1 MPSSCQLCRR
11 YHTLALNHKTCRR
24 TCTWPQEDRDSGRKT
39 LSGKR
44 GITGFDQGVIK
55 VRFGRPNWDTVFP
68 AAKEAHG
75 GHPIGTAP
83 NPQAPNPRFLIESS
97 CEWEPCPA
105 SCKGVSRLSAGV
117 FCCGPMGKALR
128 AACVAHSELGGP
140 KGDTIFKLHA
150 EVF

>member
-1 MPSSCQLCRR
+1 MPWVSSLPSSCQLCRR

-24 TCTWPQEDRDSGRKT
+24 TWPQEDRDSGRKT

-83 NPQAPNPRFLIESS
+83 NPQAPNPRFFDRVFDRVFLRMGAMSS
-97 CEWEPCPA
+97 
-105 SCKGVSRLSAGV
+105 
-117 FCCGPMGKALR
+117 
-128 AACVAHSELGGP
+128 
-140 KGDTIFKLHA
+140 KL
-150 EVF
+150 